1 MTKPNKIR
9 QSLKVVTA
17 KQSNKKHETV
27 VQLALAKSTN
37 KNFVAFCQKTLCL
50 KPECTG
56 FDKSCID
63 VLIKHEKISLHI
75 CNECAG
81 KKRQHDYKN

>member
-1 MTKPNKIR
+1 MKIR

-17 KQSNKKHETV
+17 KQTNKKHETGM
-27 VQLALAKSTN
+27 QLALANSANT
-37 KNFVAFCQKTLCL
+37 NFVAFPVKKKLCL

-63 VLIKHEKISLHI
+63 VLIKYVKNLLHI
-75 CNECAG
+75 SNQCAG
-81 KKRQHDYKN
+81 EKRQHDFKNGIN